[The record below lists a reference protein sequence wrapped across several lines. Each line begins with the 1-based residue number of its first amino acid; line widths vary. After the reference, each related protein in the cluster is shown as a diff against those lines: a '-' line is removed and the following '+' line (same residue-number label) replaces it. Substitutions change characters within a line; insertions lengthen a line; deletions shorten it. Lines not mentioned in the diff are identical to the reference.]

1 MQMKDFKKSR
11 NMKHETKTGSKVSA
25 VDKRMVLIAVNGE
38 LMYPY
43 QKLQKSTGRFGFA
56 LSNAQNLDKLGGG
69 DYTTDIEEVVRRVI
83 TGGWAVRA
91 KTFSRSGPQRE
102 GSMGFNKTAIR
113 DYWLAPELLHLVKG
127 SKLQP
132 VSTIGKFT
140 PNAKA

>member
-1 MQMKDFKKSR
+1 MRDLKKSG
-11 NMKHETKTGSKVSA
+11 NTEHDTETGSKFSV
-25 VDKRMVLIAVNGE
+25 VDKRMVLIADNGE

-56 LSNAQNLDKLGGG
+56 LSNAQNPDRFGGG

-91 KTFSRSGPQRE
+91 KTLSRSGTQRE

-127 SKLQP
+127 AKPQP

-140 PNAKA
+140 LNSKD